1 MGITEDIP
9 SIQVGDADKC
19 ENLFSYRAWPI
30 FMISFCRLFFISI
43 FERAF
48 QNYIYFDQGV
58 SESMLGII
66 SSAPLIA
73 YIFGPILGHLITKKI
88 GIRNSII
95 LSAICTPL
103 LVGAQM
109 LYFDPFYLI
118 SIRVLSGLLLGVFWP
133 NCYNLLS
140 RWQSVSSDDKSNKN
154 FRHFNFSWNLG
165 FISGLL
171 VGYIWAFSLDEYVAM
186 TFAFV
191 TAFSLPLF
199 SLFLKKES
207 ELNHINKNFINKN
220 NELKLKSSTKPQNQQ
235 NSNNKMIAYPIL
247 FSWVALLIYAASKSV
262 FRFSYPVFL
271 KSSGSPS
278 YFTYLIQL
286 SMQVGQLIGLT
297 WSNSMKFSNKK
308 KSVFGSIIMLLLSS
322 IVIIIVQDLIYIS
335 IISATI
341 GLFVG
346 LIQGT
351 SLKIMIDYGAA
362 ENTKKYST
370 FNEILK
376 GIGFG
381 LTPIAAGFI
390 AEINIYGVFIFLIVL
405 GSTALLILAYLSRRK
420 KMKVHLE
427 IRTL

>member
-1 MGITEDIP
+1 LGITEDTP
-9 SIQVGDADKC
+9 SFQYGDSDRC
-19 ENLFSYRAWPI
+19 DNLIYYRAWPI

-48 QNYIYFDQGV
+48 QNYIFSYKNV
-58 SESMLGII
+58 SVSMLGII

-73 YIFGPILGHLITKKI
+73 YIFAPILGHLITKKL
-88 GIRNSII
+88 GIRNSIV
-95 LSAICTPL
+95 LSAISTPI

-109 LYFDPFYLI
+109 IYFDPVYLI
-118 SIRVLSGLLLGVFWP
+118 IIRVINGLLLGVFWP

-140 RWQSVSSDDKSNKN
+140 KWQSVSSDAKSNKN
-154 FRHFNFSWNLG
+154 FRNFNFSWNIG

-171 VGYIWAFSLDEYVAM
+171 VGFFWAFALDEYFAM
-186 TFAFV
+186 TFAFIISF
-191 TAFSLPLF
+191 TLPFF

-207 ELNHINKNFINKN
+207 ELNHVDESISYKNDEDDPKRNIKSFNK
-220 NELKLKSSTKPQNQQ
+220 Q

-247 FSWVALLIYAASKSV
+247 FSWIALVIYAVSKSV

-271 KSSGSPS
+271 KESGNPL

-286 SMQVGQLIGLT
+286 SIQVGQLGGLT
-297 WSNSMKFSNKK
+297 WSNSMKIYSRKI
-308 KSVFGSIIMLLLSS
+308 SVYVSLIMILLSS
-322 IVIIIVQDLIYIS
+322 IAIVLVQDIIYIS
-335 IISATI
+335 IISASI
-341 GLFVG
+341 GLFIG

-362 ENTKKYST
+362 KNTKKYST
-370 FNEILK
+370 INEVLK

-390 AEINIYGVFIFLIVL
+390 AEINIYGVFVFHIIIGASVLIP
-405 GSTALLILAYLSRRK
+405 LLYLSRNIKFKTR
-420 KMKVHLE
+420 
-427 IRTL
+427 

>member
-1 MGITEDIP
+1 MGIIEDLP
-9 SIQVGDADKC
+9 SIHYGDADKC
-19 ENLFSYRAWPI
+19 ENLYSYRAWPI

-48 QNYIYFDQGV
+48 QNYIYFYQGV
-58 SESMLGII
+58 SESMLGLI

-73 YIFGPILGHLITKKI
+73 YIFGPILGHFITKKL

-95 LSAICTPL
+95 ISAICTPL

-109 LYFDPFYLI
+109 LYFNPGYLI
-118 SIRVLSGLLLGVFWP
+118 FIRVISGLLLGVFWP

-140 RWQSVSSDDKSNKN
+140 KWQSVSSDNKSNKN
-154 FRHFNFSWNLG
+154 FRHFNFSWNFG

-171 VGYIWAFSLDEYVAM
+171 VGYLWAFSLDDYVAM
-186 TFAFV
+186 TFAFII
-191 TAFSLPLF
+191 AFSLPFF

-207 ELNHINKNFINKN
+207 ELNHMNNKIININN
-220 NELKLKSSTKPQNQQ
+220 DLKLKSNTKPINQQ

-247 FSWVALLIYAASKSV
+247 FSWIALLIYAASKSV

-271 KSSGSPS
+271 KTFGDPS

-286 SMQVGQLIGLT
+286 SMQVGQLAGLT

-308 KSVFGSIIMLLLSS
+308 KSVFLSLIMLLISS
-322 IVIIIVQDLIYIS
+322 IAIIIFQDLIYIS
-335 IISATI
+335 IISSTI

-351 SLKIMIDYGAA
+351 SLKIMIDYGAS

-370 FNEILK
+370 LNEILK

-390 AEINIYGVFIFLIVL
+390 AEINIYGVFVFLIILV
-405 GSTALLILAYLSRRK
+405 SSALITLAYLSRSK
-420 KMKVHLE
+420 YMKVH
-427 IRTL
+427 

>member
-1 MGITEDIP
+1 MGITEDTP
-9 SIQVGDADKC
+9 PFHSGEVDRCDT
-19 ENLFSYRAWPI
+19 LFSYHAWPI
-30 FMISFCRLFFISI
+30 FMLSFCRLFFISI

-48 QNYIYFDQGV
+48 QNYIYFYQDV

-73 YIFGPILGHLITKKI
+73 YIFGPILGHLITKKL
-88 GIRNSII
+88 GIRNSIMI
-95 LSAICTPL
+95 SAIGTPIL
-103 LVGAQM
+103 LGAQM
-109 LYFDPFYLI
+109 LYFEPIYLI
-118 SIRVLSGLLLGVFWP
+118 FIRVINGLLLGVFWP

-140 RWQSVSSDDKSNKN
+140 KWQSVSSDAKSNKN
-154 FRHFNFSWNLG
+154 FRYFNLSWNLG

-171 VGYIWAFSLDEYVAM
+171 VGYFWAFSLDEYFAM

-191 TAFSLPLF
+191 ISFSLPLF

-207 ELNHINKNFINKN
+207 ELNHMDRNFINKSDN
-220 NELKLKSSTKPQNQQ
+220 PKLKSDINPQDQQ

-247 FSWVALLIYAASKSV
+247 FSWIAMLIYAASKSV

-271 KSSGSPS
+271 KISNNPS

-286 SMQVGQLIGLT
+286 SMQVGQLGGLT
-297 WSNSMKFSNKK
+297 WSNYMKIYSRKISLFA
-308 KSVFGSIIMLLLSS
+308 GLIMIIISS
-322 IVIIIVQDLIYIS
+322 IAIVLVQDIIYIS
-335 IISATI
+335 IICASI
-341 GLFVG
+341 GLFIG

-351 SLKIMIDYGAA
+351 SLKIMIDYGAM

-370 FNEILK
+370 INEILK

-390 AEINIYGVFIFLIVL
+390 AEINIYGVFVFLIILGVSVL
-405 GSTALLILAYLSRRK
+405 MPLLYLSRNIKFKNR
-420 KMKVHLE
+420 
-427 IRTL
+427 

>member
-1 MGITEDIP
+1 LGITEDTP
-9 SIQVGDADKC
+9 SFHAGEVDKC
-19 ENLFSYRAWPI
+19 DNLFSYRVWPI
-30 FMISFCRLFFISI
+30 FMLSFCRLFFLSI

-48 QNYIYFDQGV
+48 QNYIYFYQDV

-66 SSAPLIA
+66 SSAPAIA

-95 LSAICTPL
+95 ISSIGTPI
-103 LVGAQM
+103 LVAAQM
-109 LYFDPFYLI
+109 IYFEPIYLI
-118 SIRVLSGLLLGVFWP
+118 FIRVISGLLLGIYWP

-140 RWQSVSSDDKSNKN
+140 RWQSVSSDAKSNKN

-171 VGYIWAFSLDEYVAM
+171 VGFFWAFALDEYFAM

-191 TAFSLPLF
+191 ISFSLPFF

-207 ELNHINKNFINKN
+207 ELNHVDRNFKN
-220 NELKLKSSTKPQNQQ
+220 NSNGLKLNSNVVPQDQQ

-247 FSWVALLIYAASKSV
+247 FSWIILLIYAASKSV
-262 FRFSYPVFL
+262 FRFGYPVFL
-271 KSSGSPS
+271 KNSGSPS
-278 YFTYLIQL
+278 YHSYLIQL
-286 SMQVGQLIGLT
+286 SMQVGQLGGLT
-297 WSNSMKFSNKK
+297 WSNSMKIYSRKI
-308 KSVFGSIIMLLLSS
+308 SVYVSLIMIILSS
-322 IVIIIVQDLIYIS
+322 IAIVLVQDIIFIS
-335 IISATI
+335 IIGASI
-341 GLFVG
+341 GLFIG

-362 ENTKKYST
+362 NRTKKYST
-370 FNEILK
+370 INEILK

-390 AEINIYGVFIFLIVL
+390 AEINIYGVFVFLTIIGVIVFIP
-405 GSTALLILAYLSRRK
+405 LLYLSRNIK
-420 KMKVHLE
+420 NKTH
-427 IRTL
+427 

>member
-1 MGITEDIP
+1 MGIIEDIP
-9 SIQVGDADKC
+9 SIQAGDADKC

-30 FMISFCRLFFISI
+30 FMISFSRLFFISI

-58 SESMLGII
+58 SESMLGLI

-73 YIFGPILGHLITKKI
+73 YIFGPILGHFITRKL

-109 LYFDPFYLI
+109 LYFDPVYLI

-154 FRHFNFSWNLG
+154 FRHFNFSWNIG

-171 VGYIWAFSLDEYVAM
+171 IGYLWAFSLDEYVAM
-186 TFAFV
+186 TFAFIIS
-191 TAFSLPLF
+191 FLLPLF

-207 ELNHINKNFINKN
+207 ELNHVNKNLLNKN
-220 NELKLKSSTKPQNQQ
+220 DDLMLKSNAKPQVQQ

-271 KSSGSPS
+271 KTSGSPS

-286 SMQVGQLIGLT
+286 SMQVGQLAGLT
-297 WSNSMKFSNKK
+297 WSNSMKFANKK
-308 KSVFGSIIMLLLSS
+308 KSVFGSLTMILISS
-322 IVIIIVQDLIYIS
+322 IAIILVQDVVYIS
-335 IISATI
+335 IISASI

-370 FNEILK
+370 INEILK

-390 AEINIYGVFIFLIVL
+390 AEINIYGSFVFLIIL
-405 GSTALLILAYLSRRK
+405 GSSALLTLVYISQRK
-420 KMKVHLE
+420 KMNVH
-427 IRTL
+427 

>member
-1 MGITEDIP
+1 LGITEDTP
-9 SIQVGDADKC
+9 SFQSGEVESC
-19 ENLFSYRAWPI
+19 EDLISYHAWPI

-48 QNYIYFDQGV
+48 QNYLYFDQDV
-58 SESMLGII
+58 SESMLGLI

-73 YIFGPILGHLITKKI
+73 YIFGPILGHLITKKL

-95 LSAICTPL
+95 LSAVGTPF

-109 LYFDPFYLI
+109 IYFEPIYLI
-118 SIRVLSGLLLGVFWP
+118 FIRVINGLLLGVFWP
-133 NCYNLLS
+133 NCFNLLS
-140 RWQSVSSDDKSNKN
+140 RWQSVSSDTKSNKN

-171 VGYIWAFSLDEYVAM
+171 VGYFWAFTLDDFIAM
-186 TFAFV
+186 TFAFGIS
-191 TAFSLPLF
+191 FSLPFF

-207 ELNHINKNFINKN
+207 ELNHVDRNFINKIDN
-220 NELKLKSSTKPQNQQ
+220 SNLKDIIKPQNQQ

-247 FSWVALLIYAASKSV
+247 FSWIAILIYAASKSV

-271 KSSGSPS
+271 KISGNPS

-286 SMQVGQLIGLT
+286 SMQVGQLGGLT
-297 WSNSMKFSNKK
+297 WSNSMKIYSRKI
-308 KSVFGSIIMLLLSS
+308 SVFVSLIMIIFSS
-322 IVIIIVQDLIYIS
+322 IAIVLVQNIIYIS
-335 IISATI
+335 IISASI
-341 GLFVG
+341 GIFIG

-351 SLKIMIDYGAA
+351 SLKIMIDYGAE

-370 FNEILK
+370 TNEVLK

-390 AEINIYGVFIFLIVL
+390 AEINIYGVFVFLPILGISVL
-405 GSTALLILAYLSRRK
+405 IPLLYLSRNL
-420 KMKVHLE
+420 KMKT
-427 IRTL
+427 R

>member
-1 MGITEDIP
+1 MGITEDTP
-9 SIQVGDADKC
+9 SFHSREVGRSD
-19 ENLFSYRAWPI
+19 NLFSYHAWPI
-30 FMISFCRLFFISI
+30 FLLSFCRLFFISI

-48 QNYIYFDQGV
+48 QNYIYFDQNV

-73 YIFGPILGHLITKKI
+73 YIFGPILGHLITKKL

-95 LSAICTPL
+95 LSAIGTPFL
-103 LVGAQM
+103 IGAQM
-109 LYFDPFYLI
+109 IYFEPIYLI
-118 SIRVLSGLLLGVFWP
+118 SIRVINGLLLGVFWP

-140 RWQSVSSDDKSNKN
+140 RWQTVSSDTKSNKN
-154 FRHFNFSWNLG
+154 FKRFNFSWNLG

-171 VGYIWAFSLDEYVAM
+171 VGYFWAFALDDYIAM

-191 TAFSLPLF
+191 ISFSLPIF
-199 SLFLKKES
+199 SFFLKKES
-207 ELNHINKNFINKN
+207 GLNNVDRNFMNINDDPN
-220 NELKLKSSTKPQNQQ
+220 LKGNTKHQDQQ

-247 FSWVALLIYAASKSV
+247 FSWIAILIYAASKSV

-271 KSSGSPS
+271 KISGSPS

-286 SMQVGQLIGLT
+286 SMQIGQLGGLT
-297 WSNSMKFSNKK
+297 WSNSMKIYSRKI
-308 KSVFGSIIMLLLSS
+308 SVFTSLLMIIFSS
-322 IVIIIVQDLIYIS
+322 IAIVLVQNIIYIS
-335 IISATI
+335 IISASI
-341 GLFVG
+341 GIFIG

-370 FNEILK
+370 TNEVLK

-390 AEINIYGVFIFLIVL
+390 AEINIYGVFVFLIIFGASVL
-405 GSTALLILAYLSRRK
+405 IPLIYLSRNLKFKSR
-420 KMKVHLE
+420 
-427 IRTL
+427 

>member
-1 MGITEDIP
+1 MGITEDTP
-9 SIQVGDADKC
+9 SFQYRDTDRC
-19 ENLFSYRAWPI
+19 DTLFSYRAWPI
-30 FMISFCRLFFISI
+30 FMLSFCRLFFISI

-48 QNYIYFDQGV
+48 QNYIFSYKNV
-58 SESMLGII
+58 SVSMLGII

-73 YIFGPILGHLITKKI
+73 YIFAPILGHLITKKL

-95 LSAICTPL
+95 LSAISTPI

-109 LYFDPFYLI
+109 IYFDPVYLI
-118 SIRVLSGLLLGVFWP
+118 IIRVINGLLLGVFWP

-140 RWQSVSSDDKSNKN
+140 KWQSVSSDAKSNKN
-154 FRHFNFSWNLG
+154 FRNFNFSWNLG

-171 VGYIWAFSLDEYVAM
+171 VGFFWAFALDEYFAM
-186 TFAFV
+186 TFAFIISF
-191 TAFSLPLF
+191 TLPFF

-207 ELNHINKNFINKN
+207 ELNHVDETFLDKNDENNPKRSIKTLNKH
-220 NELKLKSSTKPQNQQ
+220 

-247 FSWVALLIYAASKSV
+247 FSWIALIIYAVSKSV

-271 KSSGSPS
+271 KESGIPL

-286 SMQVGQLIGLT
+286 SIQVGQLSGLT
-297 WSNSMKFSNKK
+297 WSNSMKFYSRKI
-308 KSVFGSIIMLLLSS
+308 SVYVSIIMILLSS
-322 IVIIIVQDLIYIS
+322 IAIVLVQDIIYIS
-335 IISATI
+335 IISASI
-341 GLFVG
+341 GLFIG

-362 ENTKKYST
+362 KNTKKYST
-370 FNEILK
+370 INEVLK

-390 AEINIYGVFIFLIVL
+390 AEINIYGVFLFLIIL
-405 GSTALLILAYLSRRK
+405 GVSILTPLLYISRNIKFKTR
-420 KMKVHLE
+420 
-427 IRTL
+427 

>member
-9 SIQVGDADKC
+9 SIHYGDADKC

-48 QNYIYFDQGV
+48 QNYIYFDQNVTEG
-58 SESMLGII
+58 MLGII
-66 SSAPLIA
+66 SSTPLIA
-73 YIFGPILGHLITKKI
+73 YILGPILGHYITKKL

-95 LSAICTPL
+95 ISAIGTPL

-109 LYFDPFYLI
+109 LYFDPIYLI
-118 SIRVLSGLLLGVFWP
+118 IIRGISGLLLGVFWP

-171 VGYIWAFSLDEYVAM
+171 VGYFWAFSLDEYVAM

-191 TAFSLPLF
+191 ISFSLPFF

-207 ELNHINKNFINKN
+207 ELNHVDKKFIEKND
-220 NELKLKSSTKPQNQQ
+220 ELKQKSNTKTQNQQ
-235 NSNNKMIAYPIL
+235 NSNNKMIAYPIV

-262 FRFSYPVFL
+262 FRFSYPIFL
-271 KSSGSPS
+271 KTSGNPS

-308 KSVFGSIIMLLLSS
+308 KSVFASLITILLSS
-322 IVIIIVQDLIYIS
+322 TIIIFAQDIFYIS
-335 IISATI
+335 IICASI

-370 FNEILK
+370 LNEILK

-390 AEINIYGVFIFLIVL
+390 AEINIYGVFIFLIIL
-405 GSTALLILAYLSRRK
+405 GSSALLTLAYLSRRK
-420 KMKVHLE
+420 KMKVH
-427 IRTL
+427 

>member
-1 MGITEDIP
+1 LGITEDTP
-9 SIQVGDADKC
+9 SFQYGDSDRC
-19 ENLFSYRAWPI
+19 DNLIYYRAWPI

-48 QNYIYFDQGV
+48 QNYIFSYKNV
-58 SESMLGII
+58 SVSMLGII

-73 YIFGPILGHLITKKI
+73 YIFAPILGHLITKKL
-88 GIRNSII
+88 GIRNSIV
-95 LSAICTPL
+95 LSAISTPIL
-103 LVGAQM
+103 IGAQM
-109 LYFDPFYLI
+109 IYFDPVYLI
-118 SIRVLSGLLLGVFWP
+118 IIRVINGLLLGVFWP

-140 RWQSVSSDDKSNKN
+140 KWQSVSSDAKSNKN
-154 FRHFNFSWNLG
+154 FRNFNFSWNLG

-171 VGYIWAFSLDEYVAM
+171 VGFFWAFALDEYFAM
-186 TFAFV
+186 IFAFIISF
-191 TAFSLPLF
+191 TLPFF

-207 ELNHINKNFINKN
+207 EFNHVDESLLDKNDEN
-220 NELKLKSSTKPQNQQ
+220 NPKRNIKIFDKQ

-247 FSWVALLIYAASKSV
+247 FSWIALIIYATSKSV

-271 KSSGSPS
+271 KESGIPL

-286 SMQVGQLIGLT
+286 SIQVGQLGGLT
-297 WSNSMKFSNKK
+297 WSNSMKLYSRKI
-308 KSVFGSIIMLLLSS
+308 SVYVSLIMILLSS
-322 IVIIIVQDLIYIS
+322 IAIVLIQDIIYIS
-335 IISATI
+335 IISASV

-362 ENTKKYST
+362 KNTKKYST
-370 FNEILK
+370 INEVLK

-390 AEINIYGVFIFLIVL
+390 AEINIYGVFVFLIILGASVL
-405 GSTALLILAYLSRRK
+405 IPLLYLSRNIK
-420 KMKVHLE
+420 IKTH
-427 IRTL
+427 

>member
-1 MGITEDIP
+1 LGITEDTP
-9 SIQVGDADKC
+9 SFQYGDSDRC
-19 ENLFSYRAWPI
+19 DNLISYRAWPI

-48 QNYIYFDQGV
+48 QNYIFSYKNV
-58 SESMLGII
+58 SVSMLGII

-73 YIFGPILGHLITKKI
+73 YIFAPILGHLITKKL
-88 GIRNSII
+88 GIRNSIV
-95 LSAICTPL
+95 LSAISTPIL
-103 LVGAQM
+103 IGAQM
-109 LYFDPFYLI
+109 IYFDPVYLI
-118 SIRVLSGLLLGVFWP
+118 IIRVINGLLLGVFWP

-140 RWQSVSSDDKSNKN
+140 KWQSVSSDAKSNKN
-154 FRHFNFSWNLG
+154 FRNFNFSWNLG

-171 VGYIWAFSLDEYVAM
+171 VGFFWAFALDEYFAM
-186 TFAFV
+186 IFAFIISF
-191 TAFSLPLF
+191 TLPFF

-207 ELNHINKNFINKN
+207 EFNHVDESLLDKNDEN
-220 NELKLKSSTKPQNQQ
+220 NPKRNIKTFDKQ

-247 FSWVALLIYAASKSV
+247 FSWIALIIYATSKSV

-271 KSSGSPS
+271 KESGIPL

-286 SMQVGQLIGLT
+286 SIQVGQLGGLT
-297 WSNSMKFSNKK
+297 WSNSMKLYSRKI
-308 KSVFGSIIMLLLSS
+308 SVYVSLIMILLSS
-322 IVIIIVQDLIYIS
+322 IAIVLIQDIIYIS
-335 IISATI
+335 IISASV

-362 ENTKKYST
+362 KNTKKYST
-370 FNEILK
+370 INEVLK

-390 AEINIYGVFIFLIVL
+390 AEINIYGVFVFLIILGASVL
-405 GSTALLILAYLSRRK
+405 IPLLYLSRNIK
-420 KMKVHLE
+420 IKTH
-427 IRTL
+427 